1 MNLKK
6 KEDKSVNILIFLRRR
21 KNTHGRRYRDKVWN
35 RDWRKG
41 HPETASPPPPDPS
54 QIQFPNS
61 DTIVDVN
68 KCLLTGT

>member
-6 KEDKSVNILIFLRRR
+6 KDDKSVDILVFLRRG
-21 KNTHGRRYRDKVWN
+21 KNTHGERYRDKVWN

-41 HPETASPPPPDPS
+41 HPETVLAGDPS
-54 QIQFPNS
+54 HIQFPNS

-68 KCLLTGT
+68 KCLLRGT